1 MSRSLLLLFLPLVLG
16 SCFFGERRLNSPID
30 TDALARLQIGTSTA
44 AEVTAA
50 LGAPEQVVE
59 LGENSAWLY
68 RHNHEKN
75 TGVFL
80 ILVGLYGEDVQS
92 DRVWAF
98 FDRNGV
104 LTQIGATLQ
113 ADEARFRLPGLD

>member
-1 MSRSLLLLFLPLVLG
+1 MSRSLLRLFLPLVLG

-30 TDALARLQIGTSTA
+30 TDALARLEIGTSTA

>member
-1 MSRSLLLLFLPLVLG
+1 MGLSGRPAADLVHVSDVVQTL
-16 SCFFGERRLNSPID
+16 C
-30 TDALARLQIGTSTA
+30 
-44 AEVTAA
+44 
-50 LGAPEQVVE
+50 PEQVVE